1 MYLQVNILTLAIF
14 IHMLPFW
21 FNFCTNLQTSV
32 TADRMRNL
40 RTNQEPKGAYNTDL
54 HELQKNCPLNYH
66 MTWANRKTTLRFEI

>member
-1 MYLQVNILTLAIF
+1 MK
-14 IHMLPFW
+14 
-21 FNFCTNLQTSV
+21 
-32 TADRMRNL
+32 NL